1 MVGTAP
7 RTAWTRGRLWGESGG
22 AIIGATPMTKFEV
35 DAAPT
40 APLPARDRPAH
51 PPAEGSSW
59 GSTGF
64 GPTLFEQPAAP
75 AAPPSVFDVCHVGVV
90 LRTLLFVHGVLAA
103 GLLFEVPT
111 PTAWLSGIATGAAVA
126 MPAVLLWLL
135 AACGLKRTLGRLPI
149 AGQWIAA
156 IALGAVSASVGALLA
171 GPLGREVLGAH
182 PLLAPA
188 VAGACMAAAVFFWL
202 RLRAQA
208 LLPAETAARLAEL
221 QSRIRPHFLFNTLNT
236 AIALVRVDPGRAE
249 QVLEDLS
256 ELFRVALIESGH
268 KVTVAEEIEL
278 ARRYLEIEQIRFGD
292 RLQVSWDLDEAA
304 GAARVPPLVL
314 QPLVENAVRHGV
326 EPAPQGGWVRIR
338 TRCRRG
344 QALVSVTNSLPPQPL
359 RGQSRGHGIALRNVK
374 ERLRLMHDVAA
385 DFAAGPEGQTWRVQI
400 AVPLA

>member
-1 MVGTAP
+1 MPVQGPPHSRREPASLPSSSQFGTTTIFDHVATAP
-7 RTAWTRGRLWGESGG
+7 VAQRPLS
-22 AIIGATPMTKFEV
+22 PF
-35 DAAPT
+35 DACQT
-40 APLPARDRPAH
+40 
-51 PPAEGSSW
+51 
-59 GSTGF
+59 
-64 GPTLFEQPAAP
+64 
-75 AAPPSVFDVCHVGVV
+75 GVV
-90 LRTLLFVHGVLAA
+90 LRTVLFVHAVLGVGVLYGAEGWESWLLDFSHAAAVGLTGTLAWLVLACLFKRPLSAVGDAWQWTAAVALGAGCAAWGQWQVGLLAPGSPAA
-103 GLLFEVPT
+103 GHSPLAV
-111 PTAWLSGIATGAAVA
+111 AATGAG
-126 MPAVLLWLL
+126 L
-135 AACGLKRTLGRLPI
+135 AA
-149 AGQWIAA
+149 AMFYA
-156 IALGAVSASVGALLA
+156 
-171 GPLGREVLGAH
+171 
-182 PLLAPA
+182 
-188 VAGACMAAAVFFWL
+188 L
-202 RLRAQA
+202 RLRARSQ
-208 LLPAETAARLAEL
+208 LPAATTARLTEL